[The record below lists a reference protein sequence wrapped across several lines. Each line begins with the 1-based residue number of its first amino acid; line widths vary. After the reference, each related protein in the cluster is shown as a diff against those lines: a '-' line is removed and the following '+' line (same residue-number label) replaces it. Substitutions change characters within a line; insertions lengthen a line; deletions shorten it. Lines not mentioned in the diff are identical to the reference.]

1 MLARLLHATACSR
14 HAAPVKRKTPAA
26 LFLRAPVAPRTSRLR
41 AMGSTAPLRFSVDV
55 SVDVEGVIQAAR
67 DAAAVILAIYEGEAS
82 AWETEQ
88 KADSSPLTRADRDAN
103 TLICGARRAADARA
117 GAARTRAAARLAEA
131 TAAQRAWRA
140 WRRTCRS

>member
-14 HAAPVKRKTPAA
+14 HAAPLKRQSPAPLLRTP
-26 LFLRAPVAPRTSRLR
+26 RAPRTSPFR
-41 AMGSTAPLRFSVDV
+41 ATMASAAPLSFSVDV

-67 DAAAVILAIYEGEAS
+67 DAAAVILRIYESEAS

-103 TLICGARRAADARA
+103 TLICGARRGGAREAA
-117 GAARTRAAARLAEA
+117 GAARVRATQRADA
-131 TAAQRAWRA
+131 TVVQRAWRA

>member
-14 HAAPVKRKTPAA
+14 RAAPLKRQTPSP
-26 LFLRAPVAPRTSRLR
+26 LLRAPRAPRASRLR
-41 AMGSTAPLRFSVDV
+41 AMASTAPLAFSVDV

-67 DAAAVILAIYEGEAS
+67 DAAAVILAIYESEAS

-103 TLICGARRAADARA
+103 TLICGARRGGAREAA
-117 GAARTRAAARLAEA
+117 GAARVRATQRADA
-131 TAAQRAWRA
+131 TVVQRAWRA

>member
-14 HAAPVKRKTPAA
+14 HAAPLQRKSPAA
-26 LFLRAPVAPRTSRLR
+26 PLLRAARGPSTSRLR
-41 AMGSTAPLRFSVDV
+41 AMASAAPLRFSVDV

-103 TLICGARRAADARA
+103 TLICGARRAAGAGRRGVRA
-117 GAARTRAAARLAEA
+117 GCAAR
-131 TAAQRAWRA
+131 
-140 WRRTCRS
+140 